1 MLIYKFV
8 SVLAA
13 PKVNS
18 SQPLMKLRIP
28 SATNPDPEGYPD
40 LFTIR
45 SDPDSPD
52 VGQNLFAISVAQTVP

>member
-1 MLIYKFV
+1 M
-8 SVLAA
+8 LAA

-28 SATNPDPEGYPD
+28 SATNPEPDVYPD

-52 VGQNLFAISVAQTVP
+52 VGQNLFAISFAQTVP